1 MSNSPY
7 DYYFLGREKMLEQE
21 LLVITNRF
29 KADSTKTGKEALLR
43 EYVNNENF
51 KQYLKYILDPMYT
64 FGLQDKK
71 IKKFLGTHVGKGR
84 GHINIFGIFEHL
96 AENPT
101 GTDHTANIVARFI
114 DSFEDDDITT
124 FLLESFTK
132 KMKLGIT
139 AKTVNKVYGKG
150 FLTNFEIML
159 AKKYE
164 DESHKVKGEFY
175 LTEKYDGQRCAII
188 KKGYDIKAFSR
199 QGERILGL
207 VDIEKSIANLPDG
220 VYDGELLIKSHEQL
234 KDREVLQQT
243 LKITRKDGE
252 KHGVDFYIFDSISL
266 EEFENGISYYD
277 YRERRKLLE
286 NLEYGDSLVLAPI
299 LYKGSDHDVIPPMLK
314 KMEDKGREGLML
326 NIADAYYECKRT
338 HSILKLKTMQTA
350 DLKVI
355 GFEKG
360 KPLGKYENTLGT
372 LIVDYKGYPLGVS
385 GFTDGERDEIWN
397 NQHLFLGKI
406 VEVQYFRESKNA
418 DGGLSVSFPQFKG
431 VRHDKTE
438 PSYY

>member
-1 MSNSPY
+1 MSVEL
-7 DYYFLGREKMLEQE
+7 D

-43 EYVNNENF
+43 EYADNENF

-64 FGLQDKK
+64 YGLQDKK

-114 DSFEDDDITT
+114 DSFEDEEITT

-188 KKGYDIKAFSR
+188 KNADSIKAFSR

-207 VDIEKSIANLPDG
+207 VDIEKSIAMLPDG
-220 VYDGELLIKSHEQL
+220 VYDGELLIKTHEQL

-252 KHGVDFYIFDSISL
+252 KHGVDFYIFDYITLS
-266 EEFENGISYYD
+266 EFENGKSVATYIQ
-277 YRERRKLLE
+277 RRIFLE
-286 NLEYGDSLVLAPI
+286 SLTMGSGLVLAPI
-299 LYKGSDHDVIPPMLK
+299 LYRGSDHDVIPPILK

-326 NIADAYYECKRT
+326 NIGSAIYECKRT

-350 DLKVI
+350 DLRVV

-360 KPLGKYENTLGT
+360 KPLGKYQDILGN
-372 LIVDYKGYPLGVS
+372 LIVDYKGYPLGVGS
-385 GFTDGERDEIWN
+385 GFSEEERHFIWD
-397 NQHLFLGKI
+397 NQDKFLGKI
-406 VEVQYFRESKNA
+406 VQIQYFRESKN
-418 DGGLSVSFPQFKG
+418 DNGGLSVSFPVYQG
-431 VRHDKTE
+431 VREDKTE

>member
-1 MSNSPY
+1 MN
-7 DYYFLGREKMLEQE
+7 LEQE

-175 LTEKYDGQRCAII
+175 LTEKYDGQRCVII
-188 KKGYDIKAFSR
+188 KNGDGIKAFSR

-207 VDIEKSIANLPDG
+207 VDIEKSIANLPYG
-220 VYDGELLIKSHEQL
+220 VYDGELLINNHEKL

-252 KHGVDFYIFDSISL
+252 KHGVDFYIFDFL
-266 EEFENGISYYD
+266 TLAEFENGVSDFSYYM
-277 YRERRKLLE
+277 RRKKLE
-286 NLEYGDSLVLAPI
+286 GFEFGSNLVLAPI
-299 LYKGSDHDVIPPMLK
+299 LYKGSDHSVIPALLK
-314 KMEDKGREGLML
+314 DMEDKGREGLML
-326 NIADAYYECKRT
+326 NTYEGKYECKRT
-338 HSILKLKTMQTA
+338 HNILKLKTMQTA

-385 GFTDGERDEIWN
+385 GFTDEMRTAIWG
-397 NQHLFLGKI
+397 NQDFYMGKI
-406 VEVQYFRESKNA
+406 AEISYFRESKNEQ
-418 DGGLSVSFPQFKG
+418 GGLSVSFPQFKG
-431 VRHDKTE
+431 WRFDKDE

>member
-1 MSNSPY
+1 MSVELN
-7 DYYFLGREKMLEQE
+7 

-43 EYVNNENF
+43 EYADNEDF
-51 KQYLKYILDPMYT
+51 KLYLKYILDPMYT
-64 FGLQDKK
+64 YGLQDKK
-71 IKKFLGTHVGKGR
+71 IKKFLGKVEPVKSDT
-84 GHINIFGIFEHL
+84 INIFNMFEYL
-96 AENPT
+96 IKFPT
-101 GTDHTANIVARFI
+101 GADLQAQNTAKFI
-114 DSFEDDDITT
+114 AKFEDEEIQK
-124 FLLESFTK
+124 FILESVTK

-150 FLTNFEIML
+150 FITNFEIQL

-164 DESHKVKGEFY
+164 DEFHKVKGEFY

-188 KKGYDIKAFSR
+188 KNADGIKAFSR
-199 QGERILGL
+199 SGERILGL
-207 VDIEKSIANLPDG
+207 VDIEKSISKLPNG
-220 VYDGELLIKSHEQL
+220 FYDGELLIQGHEQL

-252 KHGVDFYIFDSISL
+252 KHGVDFYIFDYITL
-266 EEFENGISYYD
+266 QEFEDGKSKSTYK
-277 YRERRKLLE
+277 ERREFLE
-286 NLEYGDSLVLAPI
+286 QLTYIDVPNSMGENLVLAPI
-299 LYKGSDHDVIPPMLK
+299 LYKGSDQNAIPPLLK
-314 KMEDKGREGLML
+314 EMEDKGREGLML
-326 NIADAYYECKRT
+326 NTNSIYECKRT
-338 HSILKLKTMQTA
+338 HNILKLKTMQTV

-385 GFTDGERDEIWN
+385 GFTDEMRTTIWG
-397 NQHLFLGKI
+397 NQDFYMGKI
-406 VEVQYFRESKNA
+406 AEISYFRESKNEQ
-418 DGGLSVSFPQFKG
+418 GGLSVSFPQFKG
-431 VRHDKTE
+431 FRDDKTE